1 MRQTFEE
8 TGMSYDLEVEMV
20 HIAHEMDLFS
30 SPYAFNAKEAVKMAK
45 AGADVI
51 VAHCGCTVGG
61 SIGAESI
68 MELDM
73 AVKIIQEIHDA
84 AKAERS
90 DILILCHGG
99 PISSPEDAAQLS
111 AMSQSIG
118 YLIAA
123 AGPLGM
129 GFIYSIFKNWNL
141 NLLLISLMILILFG
155 ITDRCGR
162 DITV

>member
-1 MRQTFEE
+1 
-8 TGMSYDLEVEMV
+8 MSYDLEVEMV

-99 PISSPEDAAQLS
+99 PISSPEDAAYVLGNTQGVHGFYGASS
-111 AMSQSIG
+111 AERMPVETAIKEH
-118 YLIAA
+118 IEK
-123 AGPLGM
+123 
-129 GFIYSIFKNWNL
+129 FK
-141 NLLLISLMILILFG
+141 G
-155 ITDRCGR
+155 IR
-162 DITV
+162 V